1 MIRKERTR
9 LFLII
14 SILLMTGKSVNI
26 LANNRFVT
34 NTYPIPYQHLV
45 LASPIKGDVNN
56 DKKVDISDVVAVIN
70 TIAGNPTF
78 RATADVNGDNKVD
91 ISDIV
96 AIINIIANGV
106 QVESDP
112 AVEKGLCPD
121 VNHPHI
127 IDMGEAGKW
136 ACCNVGAEAPWEFGG
151 HYSWGETIEKSYY
164 GWITYSHCDDG
175 RSDTRHY
182 LGDDIS
188 GTEYDVAHVLW
199 KDDWHTPNV
208 QQMKLLL
215 ENCTQ
220 QIIVFNDAYGIKF
233 TSPEGAS
240 IFLPAAGMGQYSDL
254 AWVGVNGDYW
264 TSTQDPDEGIF
275 AMGMSFSTIVKCQG
289 YDRSFGRSVR
299 PVTGPAPEVVNVD
312 PAVEAGLCPDEHHPH
327 IINLGP
333 AGLWSC
339 CNVGATAP
347 WEYGGYYAWGE
358 TFQKDYYDVKGY
370 VNQESFLSLG
380 DNIAG
385 TENDVA
391 HVIMGDGWQMPSY
404 YNHIQNLSNHC
415 SREWIT
421 LNGVPGRQYIAS
433 NGNSIFLPAA
443 GYWSGYEKKELN
455 EEGLYMSADR
465 NKNYGC
471 LTISNFSA
479 GDILSADDFG
489 KGMSVR
495 AVAVPPSLTDPAVEA
510 GLCPDAHHPHVID
523 MGSAGK
529 WACCNVGGSYPWEV
543 GNFYAWGETEPKQ
556 YYETEN
562 YIHCDGSSE
571 TYHDIGAD
579 IAGTDYDVAHVKW
592 GSSWRMPTGEQIQAL
607 TNKCSEKWTQIYGVE
622 GMIYTSPEGGSIF
635 FPAAGYR
642 IWGLIYQPK
651 ECNYWSSTLCEWG
664 NEYSNTLE
672 CSEEE
677 AGDVSTMTREWGILV
692 RPVWK

>member
-56 DKKVDISDVVAVIN
+56 DKRVDISDVVAVIN

-112 AVEKGLCPD
+112 AVE
-121 VNHPHI
+121 
-127 IDMGEAGKW
+127 
-136 ACCNVGAEAPWEFGG
+136 
-151 HYSWGETIEKSYY
+151 
-164 GWITYSHCDDG
+164 
-175 RSDTRHY
+175 
-182 LGDDIS
+182 
-188 GTEYDVAHVLW
+188 
-199 KDDWHTPNV
+199 
-208 QQMKLLL
+208 
-215 ENCTQ
+215 
-220 QIIVFNDAYGIKF
+220 
-233 TSPEGAS
+233 
-240 IFLPAAGMGQYSDL
+240 
-254 AWVGVNGDYW
+254 
-264 TSTQDPDEGIF
+264 
-275 AMGMSFSTIVKCQG
+275 
-289 YDRSFGRSVR
+289 
-299 PVTGPAPEVVNVD
+299 
-312 PAVEAGLCPDEHHPH
+312 AGLCPDEHHPH
-327 IINLGP
+327 IINLGS

-443 GYWSGYEKKELN
+443 GYWSGYEKKKLN

-471 LTISNFSA
+471 LTISNFSGA
-479 GDILSADDFG
+479 DILSADDFG

-571 TYHDIGAD
+571 TYHNIGAD

-607 TNKCSEKWTQIYGVE
+607 TNNCSEKWTQIYGVE
-622 GMIYTSPEGGSIF
+622 GMRYTSPEGGSIF